1 MADTGVNLVEALQ
14 ALAHERK
21 IDEFYIIEKLE
32 ESLAKSYEKI
42 LGLVNPCRVT
52 IDRKSG
58 KIFVYEL
65 VPVGEEDPETG
76 EYEDY
81 EEVDITPKDVS
92 RTAAQNA
99 KGVIASIVRDATRQA
114 IYEEFSDRV
123 GDLITGTVLQ
133 GTKDF
138 TIIKIRDG
146 VEAELPHFDLRRN
159 PNELNE
165 RPANEH
171 YHHNQRLKLY
181 ILKVRNPN
189 PTGDD
194 KDEKTHVKGEQSRP
208 TIVVS
213 RTHPNLL
220 RRLFEMEVPEVYD
233 GIVEIKSI
241 AREAG
246 DRSKIA
252 VASREPNLDPV
263 GACVGPKGSRVR
275 MVVEELKNERVD
287 IICYDERPEVYISNA
302 LSPAKISSVS
312 IDEDRHF
319 ATVIV
324 DDDQLSL
331 AIGKEGQ
338 NVRLAAMLTGWH
350 IDIKSTSFAGE
361 PLEVESD
368 LLIEEEPQDEVCA
381 YVNEDGVRCRNHA
394 RPGSKYCG
402 IHAHLEEE

>member
-1 MADTGVNLVEALQ
+1 MASSNTSLLDALQ

-21 IDEFYIIEKLE
+21 IDEFFIIEKLE

-42 LGLVNPCRVT
+42 LGLVNQARVT

-58 KIFVYEL
+58 KIYVYEL
-65 VPVGEEDPETG
+65 VPVGDFDEETG
-76 EYEDY
+76 EFEDY
-81 EEVDITPKDVS
+81 EEVDITPDDVS
-92 RTAAQNA
+92 RIAAQNA
-99 KGVIASIVRDATRQA
+99 KSVISGIVRDATRQA

-138 TIIKIRDG
+138 TIIKIREG

-165 RPANEH
+165 RPDNER
-171 YHHNQRLKLY
+171 YHHNQRLKLL
-181 ILKVRNPN
+181 IIKVRNPN
-189 PTGDD
+189 G
-194 KDEKTHVKGEQSRP
+194 EEHHAKGEQSRP

-213 RTHPNLL
+213 RTHPDLL

-233 GIVEIKSI
+233 GTVEIKSI

-252 VASREPNLDPV
+252 VYSREPNLDPV

-287 IICYDERPEVYISNA
+287 IISYDDNPEIYIANA
-302 LSPAKISSVS
+302 LSPARITSVKV
-312 IDEDRHF
+312 DEESHF
-319 ATVIV
+319 ASVTVT
-324 DDDQLSL
+324 DDQLSL

-338 NVRLAAMLTGWH
+338 NARLAARLTGWH
-350 IDIKSTSFAGE
+350 IDIKSASFSGE
-361 PLEVESD
+361 PLGEDDDSLIEGEEEVEM
-368 LLIEEEPQDEVCA
+368 CA
-381 YVNEDGVRCRNHA
+381 YVSDEGIRCRNHP

-402 IHAHLEEE
+402 VHSHLEEA

>member
-1 MADTGVNLVEALQ
+1 MADNTNLIDALQ
-14 ALAHERK
+14 SLAHERG
-21 IDEFYIIEKLE
+21 IDEFYIVEKLE
-32 ESLAKSYEKI
+32 DSLAKSYEKI
-42 LGLVNPCRVT
+42 LGLVNPARVT

-58 KIFVYEL
+58 RIYVYEL
-65 VPVGEEDPETG
+65 VPVGDINEETG
-76 EYEDY
+76 EYDDF

-92 RTAAQNA
+92 RIAAQNA
-99 KGVIASIVRDATRQA
+99 KGVISGIVRDATRLA
-114 IYEEFSDRV
+114 IYEEFSNRV

-165 RPANEH
+165 RPDNER

-189 PTGDD
+189 GD
-194 KDEKTHVKGEQSRP
+194 EHHVKGELSRP

-213 RTHPNLL
+213 RTHPDLL

-233 GIVEIKSI
+233 GVVEIKSI

-246 DRSKIA
+246 DRSKIS
-252 VASREPNLDPV
+252 VSSREANLDPV

-287 IICYDERPEVYISNA
+287 IVAYDDRPEVYIANA
-302 LSPAKISSVS
+302 LSPARITSVT
-312 IDEDRHF
+312 IDEESHF
-319 ATVIV
+319 ATVV
-324 DDDQLSL
+324 VSDDQLSL

-338 NVRLAAMLTGWH
+338 NARLAARLTGWH
-350 IDIKSTSFAGE
+350 IDIKSASFSGE
-361 PLEVESD
+361 PLNEEAPSV
-368 LLIEEEPQDEVCA
+368 EEEEVDETCA
-381 YVNEDGVRCRNHA
+381 YVSESGIRCRNHA

-402 IHAHLEEE
+402 VHANLAED